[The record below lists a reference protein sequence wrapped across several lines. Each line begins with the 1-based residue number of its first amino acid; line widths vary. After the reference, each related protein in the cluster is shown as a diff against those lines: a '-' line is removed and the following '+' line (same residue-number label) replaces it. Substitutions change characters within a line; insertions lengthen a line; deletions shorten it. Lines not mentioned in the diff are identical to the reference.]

1 MADSS
6 MPPVAPKPSS
16 LLGYHR
22 VLSPNA
28 GIKVSPL
35 CLGAMSFGTAWKD
48 FMGECSKERAFEIL
62 DTFYS
67 LGGNFIDTAND
78 YQDEESE
85 KIIGEWMKLKGN
97 RDQMVIATKYTS
109 GYRTHN
115 RAEEPLQSNY
125 VGNSMKSMHLSVAK
139 SLEKLQT
146 SYIDVLYLHWWD
158 FTTSVEEVMIGL
170 NALITSGKVLY
181 LGVSDTPAWIVVKA
195 NEYAR
200 AHGLRPFSVYQG
212 KWNAGFRDIEREIL
226 PMCRDQ
232 GMAITPWAPL
242 GEGKFKAAAQRS
254 GADGSIR
261 ATMAE
266 EHDIKVS
273 EALERIADRKSTTLH
288 SVAIAYLLHK
298 APYVFPIVGQR
309 DPKHLLANVKALG
322 VSLSVQE
329 IREIDSVVPF
339 DAGFPLNFLFGPEHR
354 TDMTASDVFWT
365 QVAAHVDVPPA
376 QAVIPARSA
385 V

>member
-1 MADSS
+1 
-6 MPPVAPKPSS
+6 
-16 LLGYHR
+16 
-22 VLSPNA
+22 
-28 GIKVSPL
+28 
-35 CLGAMSFGTAWKD
+35 
-48 FMGECSKERAFEIL
+48 
-62 DTFYS
+62 
-67 LGGNFIDTAND
+67 
-78 YQDEESE
+78 
-85 KIIGEWMKLKGN
+85 
-97 RDQMVIATKYTS
+97 
-109 GYRTHN
+109 
-115 RAEEPLQSNY
+115 
-125 VGNSMKSMHLSVAK
+125 MKSMHLSVAK

-288 SVAIAYLLHK
+288 SVVRNTWPPEYQSILSQTNHSRYPGYCISSAQGALRLPHRRTEGPEAPARQCQSAWSVIVCARDSRNRQRGPVRCRIPSKLPVWTGAPHGYDCLRCLL
-298 APYVFPIVGQR
+298 
-309 DPKHLLANVKALG
+309 
-322 VSLSVQE
+322 
-329 IREIDSVVPF
+329 
-339 DAGFPLNFLFGPEHR
+339 DAGCC
-354 TDMTASDVFWT
+354 SC
-365 QVAAHVDVPPA
+365 
-376 QAVIPARSA
+376 
-385 V
+385 